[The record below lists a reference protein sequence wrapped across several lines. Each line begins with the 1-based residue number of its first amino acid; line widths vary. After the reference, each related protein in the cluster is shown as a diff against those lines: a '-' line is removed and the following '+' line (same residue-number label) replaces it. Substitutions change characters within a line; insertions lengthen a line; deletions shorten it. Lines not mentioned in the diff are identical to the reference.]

1 MSVTLAKL
9 TSGLH
14 QSPVKAG
21 VVAAAGARGDGRAP
35 WAAQVPE
42 EWQGETE
49 ALVRF
54 RGGRLGNGVSLL
66 LPRELAG
73 QRHGGRCWGAASARA
88 TAAEP

>member
-21 VVAAAGARGDGRAP
+21 VMAAAGARGDGRAP

-42 EWQGETE
+42 EWRGETE

-54 RGGRLGNGVSLL
+54 
-66 LPRELAG
+66 
-73 QRHGGRCWGAASARA
+73 
-88 TAAEP
+88 